1 MTPIQQLMLGV
12 GAKDKVYM
20 DDVFSTHLW
29 IGNGSNSAT
38 QTMTTGIDLVN
49 NEGMVWVS
57 NRDTANNDPK
67 IIDTVRGQTGSA
79 PSAPYYLLPQ
89 SSNDQSDRNWQ
100 WTDLTNGFS
109 FNQDYGDINGN
120 GEDMCAWTFRKSSMF
135 TIATWTGNASAPR
148 SISHDL
154 GSVPGLIIIKCTSS
168 DNTDWT
174 VWHRDFDAKEYIRIN
189 NEAAK
194 YANEAKFG
202 GQLSGSARP
211 TATTF
216 ALGTSN
222 DVNGSGNSYIAYI
235 FAGGTSAAATA
246 RSVDFESSSSHW
258 IYSDSTSSDFTMGTG
273 DFTVECW
280 GRLESPVEGG
290 LFQISSGS
298 TGFDNTKAGTI
309 AIAANCHNT
318 NDHEGRWDIY
328 SGSGDTTKVT
338 GINLGVWYHLAYVR
352 SSGVSKLYVN
362 GTEQISITDTT
373 NYTGNRIA
381 IGRAAGNFFDGE
393 ISNLRVVK
401 GTAVYTSSFRPPTE
415 PLTNITNTKLLCL
428 NNSSITGTSV
438 SPSTLTTSGGGTI
451 AASID
456 SPFDD
461 PAGFKFG
468 EGGDQNVVKCG
479 TYIGNGNSKGPEIF
493 LGWEPQWIM
502 VKIIEGDTGSWSVV
516 DSMRG
521 INSAGGNDAILNP
534 GASTADDVFE
544 ALELTSTG
552 FRIKTTGGFWNGND
566 KTYMYIAIR
575 RSDGYV
581 GKPIEDATKCFAMDT
596 GSESSSIPNYDS
608 GFAVDFAF
616 YKSVGGTYDW
626 YTSARQMSGK
636 YLFLNTTG
644 TQTNASNLT
653 FDSNVGWSEDGH
665 DSGVQSWM
673 WKRHAGFD
681 TVLFEGTNINNLQV
695 PHGLNA
701 VPEMIWIKNRDA
713 SENWGVYHKGL
724 NNGTNPEQYVI
735 RLNSDNPEF
744 DHNEWWNDTAPTSTH
759 FTVGIQGETNGS
771 EKSMLAVLFSSVS
784 GVSKVGHYSGTG
796 SSNHSIT
803 TGFQPRFILIKPA
816 HRADGYGG
824 GWSMFDTT
832 RGINSGSERPL
843 RLNYDSA
850 ESSQNLLDY
859 IDLDSDGFTIQSTA
873 LSFNGS
879 NARYIYY
886 AHA

>member
-1 MTPIQQLMLGV
+1 MLGV
-12 GAKDKVYM
+12 GVKDKVYM
-20 DDVFSTHLW
+20 DDVFNTRLW

-38 QTMTTGIDLVN
+38 QTMITGIDLVN

-135 TIATWTGNASAPR
+135 TIVTWTGNGSAPR

-168 DNTDWT
+168 DNTDWM
-174 VWHRDFDAKEYIRIN
+174 VWHRDFDAKEYISIN
-189 NEAAK
+189 SEAAK
-194 YANEAKFG
+194 ASDEGKFG
-202 GQLSGSARP
+202 GQVSGSARP
-211 TATTF
+211 TATAF
-216 ALGTSN
+216 SLGTSN

-235 FAGGTSAAATA
+235 FAGGTSTAATA

-280 GRLESPVEGG
+280 CRLESPVEGG

-298 TGFDNTKAGTI
+298 TGFNNTKAGTI

-328 SGSGDTTKVT
+328 SGSGDTTRVT

-373 NYTGNRIA
+373 DYTGNRIA

-451 AASID
+451 AANTD

-461 PAGFKFG
+461 PSGFKFG
-468 EGGDQNVVKCG
+468 EEGNQNVVKCG
-479 TYIGNGNSKGPEIF
+479 TFIGNGNSKGPEIF

-502 VKIIEGDTGSWSVV
+502 VKIIDGDTGNWSVV

-521 INSAGGNDAILNP
+521 INSDGGGDAILTP

-581 GKPIEDATKCFAMDT
+581 GKPVEVGTDVFNTVMGTSNSDVPAFV
-596 GSESSSIPNYDS
+596 S
-608 GFAVDFAF
+608 GFVTDFALNR
-616 YKSVGGTYDW
+616 SPTSTEDW
-626 YTSARQMSGK
+626 WTQSRLTGNK
-636 YLFLNTTG
+636 YLRTNSTAVQG
-644 TQTNASNLT
+644 TSSNNQW
-653 FDSNVGWSEDGH
+653 DYNNGWYGATSDQ
-665 DSGVQSWM
+665 SAYQSWN

-681 TVLFEGTNINNLQV
+681 VVTFEGTNVNNLHI

-701 VPEMIWIKNRDA
+701 VPEMMWVKNRDA
-713 SENWGVYHKGL
+713 SESWAVYHKGL
-724 NNGTNPEQYVI
+724 NGGTNPQNYVI
-735 RLNSDNPEF
+735 RLNSVNAEF
-744 DHNEWWNDTAPTSTH
+744 DHHEWWNDTAPTSTD
-759 FTVGIQGETNGS
+759 FTVGIQGETNGA

-784 GVSKVGHYSGTG
+784 GVSSVGSYTG
-796 SSNHSIT
+796 NGSTTGPIIT
-803 TGFQPRFILIKPA
+803 TGFQPRLIMLK
-816 HRADGYGG
+816 RADDSGSWY
-824 GWSMFDTT
+824 FYDTL
-832 RGINSGSERPL
+832 RGITSGNDHRIE
-843 RLNYDSA
+843 LNDS
-850 ESSQNLLDY
+850 SSQSTGADDVDVLSTGFQLKHTWDNL
-859 IDLDSDGFTIQSTA
+859 
-873 LSFNGS
+873 NG
-879 NARYIYY
+879 NGGKYIYY